1 MTQETTEQ
9 RLEKIRAR
17 QLARMMS
24 LLREVNAAT
33 IIQQAVERY
42 FNFYHEDV
50 RQIINNGAKGQH
62 DKSSTI

>member
-1 MTQETTEQ
+1 MIQETTEQ
-9 RLEKIRAR
+9 RLERIRAR

-33 IIQQAVERY
+33 IIQQAVERH

-50 RQIINNGAKGQH
+50 KQVINGAKDQH
-62 DKSSTI
+62 EHTKSA